1 MGCRFRQRT
10 GPGLPVDGESSM
22 TTERRYTILLDPDEL
37 DPDEEEGGYTVTV
50 PALPGVVT
58 QGATIEECQARAREA
73 IALHIEGLLARG
85 LLVPEERLQPQLT
98 TVSVAA

>member
-1 MGCRFRQRT
+1 MSG
-10 GPGLPVDGESSM
+10 M
-22 TTERRYTILLDPDEL
+22 TSERRYTILLE
-37 DPDEEEGGYTVTV
+37 PDEEDGGYTVTV

-58 QGATIEECQARAREA
+58 QGETVEECRARAREA

-85 LLVPEERLQPQLT
+85 LPLPEERLQPQPA

>member
-1 MGCRFRQRT
+1 MTAVTSKRQ
-10 GPGLPVDGESSM
+10 
-22 TTERRYTILLDPDEL
+22 YTILLDPDEE
-37 DPDEEEGGYTVTV
+37 DGGYTVTV

-58 QGATIEECQARAREA
+58 QGETIEECQDRAREA

-85 LLVPEERLQPQLT
+85 MDVPEEHTLPQLL